1 MLERELKAEVRPR
14 AQVRAQVRA
23 RVRVRVRARVQVQVQ
38 VQFRVRA
45 RARFRAVQTEVVVV
59 PHYNLIANGRSMDL
73 LMKKTVHV
81 PMLLPQNSAGFAGG
95 SELQRNDC

>member
-14 AQVRAQVRA
+14 AQVQVWA
-23 RVRVRVRARVQVQVQ
+23 Q
-38 VQFRVRA
+38 VQFRARAQVQFRA
-45 RARFRAVQTEVVVV
+45 RARAVQTEVVVV
-59 PHYNLIANGRSMDL
+59 PHNNLIANGRSMDL